1 MVTEVEGMCVSV
13 CVPVAQA
20 WKTAQP
26 ESVYCDGGSCV
37 ILCYSV
43 VSCKTYSSKK
53 RTSFCAQN
61 FLQCVLNFTEQEPK
75 PQKLGSLKTL
85 SCDGKRTEVG
95 WGWWWWGGAPIFF
108 LSLSIQDF
116 LQSFWR
122 FISSE
127 RLKSNQNR
135 SRFCESLA

>member
-1 MVTEVEGMCVSV
+1 MSV

-95 WGWWWWGGAPIFF
+95 WGGWWWGGALP
-108 LSLSIQDF
+108 S
-116 LQSFWR
+116 SFYHFPFKTFCR
-122 FISSE
+122 VSGGSSA
-127 RLKSNQNR
+127 LKD
-135 SRFCESLA
+135 

>member
-1 MVTEVEGMCVSV
+1 MTEVEGMCVSV

-53 RTSFCAQN
+53 RTSFSAQN

-75 PQKLGSLKTL
+75 PPKLGSLKTL

-95 WGWWWWGGAPIFF
+95 GWGRGGFHLLFITFHSRLSAEF
-108 LSLSIQDF
+108 LEVHQL
-116 LQSFWR
+116 
-122 FISSE
+122 
-127 RLKSNQNR
+127 
-135 SRFCESLA
+135 